1 MDTKEIK
8 KINIF
13 QQQLANRLLF
23 QDLSYDDLYDI
34 ADYGYLCIAPDGQCI
49 IERDTL
55 PDSDTPQSCGECW
68 KRYIDNLIK
77 NDD

>member
-1 MDTKEIK
+1 M
-8 KINIF
+8 F

-34 ADYGYLCIAPDGQCI
+34 AGYGYLCIDPDGQCI
-49 IERDTL
+49 IKRDTL
-55 PDSDTPQSCGECW
+55 SDSDIPQFCGECW
-68 KRYIDNLIK
+68 NRYIDNLVK